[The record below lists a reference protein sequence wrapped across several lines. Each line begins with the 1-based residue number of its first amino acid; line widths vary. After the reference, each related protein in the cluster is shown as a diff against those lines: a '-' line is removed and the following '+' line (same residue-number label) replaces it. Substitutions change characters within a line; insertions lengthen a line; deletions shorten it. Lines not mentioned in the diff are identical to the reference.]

1 MHISPTLDSIERAYD
16 DAKYGQPSR
25 EPVLEITMPTSVDRT
40 IAPKGKHILSIF
52 VQYAP
57 YQLADGATWD
67 EINLQAK
74 LWTVPAEHTKRE
86 KQHRVPLSEPA
97 IQLLEYDEGEAA
109 GGWSVR
115 FCFYNRDGR
124 FQRSPLLVDEE
135 NLDGL
140 RTALAETPRLRALLR
155 RLVQED

>member
-1 MHISPTLDSIERAYD
+1 MPSNRPLPRPFRYHWGT
-16 DAKYGQPSR
+16 GQIVEEASY
-25 EPVLEITMPTSVDRT
+25 T
-40 IAPKGKHILSIF
+40 G
-52 VQYAP
+52 
-57 YQLADGATWD
+57 
-67 EINLQAK
+67 
-74 LWTVPAEHTKRE
+74 
-86 KQHRVPLSEPA
+86 QHHEPA

-140 RTALAETPRLRALLR
+140 RAALAGTPRLRALLR

>member
-1 MHISPTLDSIERAYD
+1 MSPSNRPLPRPFRYHWGA
-16 DAKYGQPSR
+16 GQIVEEASY
-25 EPVLEITMPTSVDRT
+25 T
-40 IAPKGKHILSIF
+40 G
-52 VQYAP
+52 
-57 YQLADGATWD
+57 
-67 EINLQAK
+67 
-74 LWTVPAEHTKRE
+74 
-86 KQHRVPLSEPA
+86 QHHEPA

-140 RTALAETPRLRALLR
+140 RAALAATPRLRALLR
-155 RLVQED
+155 RLVRED